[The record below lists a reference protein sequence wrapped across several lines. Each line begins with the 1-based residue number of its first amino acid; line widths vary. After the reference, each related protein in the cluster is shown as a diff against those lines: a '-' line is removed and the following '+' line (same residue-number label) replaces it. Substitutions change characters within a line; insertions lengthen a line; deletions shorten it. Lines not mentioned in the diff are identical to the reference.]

1 MFKLFSA
8 FRKDKVWDFN
18 GGIHPP
24 EMKTQSN
31 GTPLRQVSL
40 PQRFVIP
47 LKQHIGA
54 EGELCVKVGDRVLR
68 GQPPRLS
75 VKVWIG
81 VAEYSTLPARHADI
95 RSAIA
100 RALCA
105 CTGLETVR
113 IDLIFYTAHTE
124 TAHNTADPL
133 PEGGQA

>member
-47 LKQHIGA
+47 LKQ
-54 EGELCVKVGDRVLR
+54 
-68 GQPPRLS
+68 
-75 VKVWIG
+75 
-81 VAEYSTLPARHADI
+81 
-95 RSAIA
+95 
-100 RALCA
+100 
-105 CTGLETVR
+105 
-113 IDLIFYTAHTE
+113 
-124 TAHNTADPL
+124 
-133 PEGGQA
+133 